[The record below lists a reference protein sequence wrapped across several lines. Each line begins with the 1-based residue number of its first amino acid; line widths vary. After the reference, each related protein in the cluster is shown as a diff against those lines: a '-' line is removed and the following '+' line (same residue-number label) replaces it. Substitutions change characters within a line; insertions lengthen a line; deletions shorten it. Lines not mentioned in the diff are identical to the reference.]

1 MTAIHE
7 TAYPRLKPNPSTDE
21 LEKNFK
27 PTYDEIFLME
37 DSTKSSLSDV
47 YKLEGVRKVHACGSL
62 ITDLSKKLPPS
73 YREYPFLCL
82 LIRLDSVKMQKI
94 M

>member
-7 TAYPRLKPNPSTDE
+7 TAYPRLKTNPRPDE

-47 YKLEGVRKVHACGSL
+47 YKLGFIL
-62 ITDLSKKLPPS
+62 TL
-73 YREYPFLCL
+73 
-82 LIRLDSVKMQKI
+82 
-94 M
+94 